1 MNDKLRFLYDAL
13 VGVCV
18 AVLAFAVFVSLARP
32 RSSVDYTEYTYPTS
46 KPVYIPGE
54 QVVFVAS
61 LEVQQE
67 GRFDVRRGWRQRLP
81 EPPPTLWFQVK
92 DWLLPDWLFGDQQM
106 PIAEPLARLCDGT
119 PAKIAD
125 EPRPAYTRTAVG
137 SETEGQVAVAVPEL
151 RPGDYW
157 ITNSAVNGTGGE
169 SVTRVAVRIERPCP
183 GA

>member
-1 MNDKLRFLYDAL
+1 MTDKLRFLYDAL

-32 RSSVDYTEYTYPTS
+32 RSSVDYTAYTYTTDRL
-46 KPVYIPGE
+46 VYAPGE
-54 QVVFVAS
+54 QVTFFAS

-81 EPPPTLWFQVK
+81 EPPPTIWFQVK
-92 DWLLPDWLFGDQQM
+92 DWLLPDWLVGDQQM
-106 PIAEPLARLCDGT
+106 PTPEPLARLCDGT
-119 PAKIAD
+119 PPRTID
-125 EPRPAYTRTAVG
+125 DPRPAYTYSAEG
-137 SETEGQVAVAVPEL
+137 SDTEGLIAVDVPEL

-157 ITNSAVNGTGGE
+157 ITNSAVNGIGGE